1 VILGNDKKYIPALS
15 FDFLTGY
22 YDRAIKRVMPGGFRQ
37 ILIQQ
42 INPFANEMILDFG
55 TGTSEIA
62 ILLKKEI
69 SAIKI
74 IGIDVDPKVLR
85 IAKKKIAHQNL
96 DIQVLE
102 YDGKTFPFP
111 NNYFDKVVSC
121 LVFHHLSP
129 YQKQIALDEIFRV
142 LKTGGEIHIAD
153 WGLERN
159 KIKAKFLNF
168 LGYFKVLQYIVEH
181 GKGLFPGYITRSGFK
196 NLTETHYLKTRTGTL
211 CYYMATK

>member
-1 VILGNDKKYIPALS
+1 LSNEKKYIPALS
-15 FDFLTGY
+15 FDFLTRH
-22 YDRAIKRVMPGGFRQ
+22 YDWIIKRVMPKGFRQ
-37 ILIQQ
+37 ILVHQ
-42 INPFANEMILDFG
+42 INLFANEMILDFG

-69 SAIKI
+69 ATSKI
-74 IGIDVDPKVLR
+74 IGIDIDSKVLR
-85 IAKKKIAHQNL
+85 IAKKKIKHQNL

-102 YDGKTFPFP
+102 YDGTTFPFP
-111 NNYFDKVVSC
+111 DNYFDKVVSC

-142 LKTGGEIHIAD
+142 LKMDGEIHIAD

-168 LGYFKVLQYIVEH
+168 LRYFKVLKYIVEH
-181 GKGLFPGYITRSGFK
+181 GRGLFPEYITRSGFK
-196 NLTETHYLKTRTGTL
+196 NLIETHYLKTRTGTL
-211 CYYMATK
+211 CYYMAKK

>member
-1 VILGNDKKYIPALS
+1 
-15 FDFLTGY
+15 
-22 YDRAIKRVMPGGFRQ
+22 MPKGFRQ
-37 ILIQQ
+37 ILVHQ
-42 INPFANEMILDFG
+42 INLFANEMILDFG

-69 SAIKI
+69 ATSKI
-74 IGIDVDPKVLR
+74 IGIDIDSKVLR
-85 IAKKKIAHQNL
+85 IAKKKIKHQNL

-102 YDGKTFPFP
+102 YDGTTFPFP
-111 NNYFDKVVSC
+111 DNYFDKVVSC

-142 LKTGGEIHIAD
+142 LKMDGEIHIAD

-168 LGYFKVLQYIVEH
+168 LRYFKVLKYIVEH
-181 GKGLFPGYITRSGFK
+181 GRGLFPEYITRSGFK
-196 NLTETHYLKTRTGTL
+196 NLIETHYLKTRTGTL
-211 CYYMATK
+211 CYYMAKK